1 MEGLA
6 NMRDDYFDRME
17 LASDAIIHRLNR
29 WPAGGQ
35 ATGLVLGDADDRFG
49 SLGDIGRV
57 RLQCPL
63 PSGLC
68 YAGSSLKWFAISKGR
83 HNLLDEEGE

>member
-6 NMRDDYFDRME
+6 NMRDDYFDRMK

-49 SLGDIGRV
+49 SEGDISDVGA
-57 RLQCPL
+57 QCPL
-63 PSGLC
+63 LSGN
-68 YAGSSLKWFAISKGR
+68 R
-83 HNLLDEEGE
+83 T